1 MRFPPGSDVR
11 DGAQTHHGH
20 MSPAPFTS
28 IQGSRPSGAESDS
41 LPRNGLGGMLRAV
54 KIFAATA
61 VSVVVLGEYGE
72 DAGVI
77 RH

>member
-1 MRFPPGSDVR
+1 
-11 DGAQTHHGH
+11 
-20 MSPAPFTS
+20 MSPATFSS
-28 IQGSRPSGAESDS
+28 IQGGRPSGADSDS
-41 LPRNGLGGMLRAV
+41 LPRTGLGGMLRAV

-61 VSVVVLGEYGE
+61 VSVVVLGEYTE

>member
-1 MRFPPGSDVR
+1 
-11 DGAQTHHGH
+11 
-20 MSPAPFTS
+20 MSPATFDP
-28 IQGSRPSGAESDS
+28 IQGSRPSGADSDS
-41 LPRNGLGGMLRAV
+41 RPRPGLSGMLRAV

-61 VSVVVLGEYGE
+61 VSVVVLGDYAE

>member
-1 MRFPPGSDVR
+1 
-11 DGAQTHHGH
+11 

-28 IQGSRPSGAESDS
+28 LQGGRPGVADSDP

-61 VSVVVLGEYGE
+61 VSVVVLGEHAE

>member
-1 MRFPPGSDVR
+1 
-11 DGAQTHHGH
+11 
-20 MSPAPFTS
+20 MSPATFTP
-28 IQGSRPSGAESDS
+28 IQGSRPSGADYDS
-41 LPRNGLGGMLRAV
+41 RAHNGLGGMLRAV

-61 VSVVVLGEYGE
+61 VSVVVLGDYAE